1 MKRLQDKIVLITG
14 AAGGMGAEE
23 ARLFA
28 DEGAHVVAT
37 DIQEDT
43 LHAWVQ
49 IARAGGLKVHAYTHD
64 VTRED
69 DWEKLMQWVM
79 TLFGRIDVLVNNAG
93 IYPGMID
100 ITQTDSMM
108 WAKVHAINLTGP
120 YFGMKTVIPFM
131 RDGGGGS
138 IVNIAS
144 IAALVGGNGAAYSSS
159 KGGLL
164 ALTRDVAVIHAKD
177 HIRVNAICPGGVRTP
192 MTEAMLRMPGMEDQ
206 IRHMSPQERVADAME
221 IAQAALFLAS
231 DASSYMTGSYM
242 VVDGGAVAR

>member
-1 MKRLQDKIVLITG
+1 MTRLQDKIAIITG

-28 DEGAHVVAT
+28 EEGAHVIAT
-37 DIQEDT
+37 DLQEDK
-43 LHAWVQ
+43 LHAWVN
-49 IARAGGLKVHAYTHD
+49 IARAGGLKVHAFAHD

-69 DWEKLMQWVM
+69 QWDNLMEMVM
-79 TLFGRIDVLVNNAG
+79 TLFGRVDVLVNNAG
-93 IYPGMID
+93 IYPGLFD
-100 ITQTDSMM
+100 IEQTDLAL

-120 YFGMKTVIPFM
+120 YLGMKAVIPLM
-131 RDGGGGS
+131 RNGGGGS

-144 IAALVGGNGAAYSSS
+144 IAGLVGGNGAAYSSS

-164 ALTRDVAVIHAKD
+164 ALTRDVAVLHAKD
-177 HIRVNAICPGGVRTP
+177 HIRVNTICPGGVRTP
-192 MTEAMLRMPGMEDQ
+192 MTEAMLQMPGMEDQ

-221 IAQAALFLAS
+221 IAEAALFLAS
-231 DASSYMTGSYM
+231 DASSYMTGAHM